1 MAPRKRGG
9 MFVIGGFLLGA
20 LAGGF
25 RARARGGKVADILQ
39 YAFVHG
45 LIFALAGLF
54 VTISLDRML
63 RV

>member
-1 MAPRKRGG
+1 

-20 LAGGF
+20 IAGGY
-25 RARARGGKVADILQ
+25 RAKARGGKMADVLQ

-45 LIFALAGLF
+45 LILALLGLF

>member
-1 MAPRKRGG
+1 

-20 LAGGF
+20 LAGGY
-25 RARARGGKVADILQ
+25 RAKTRGGKTADILQ

-45 LIFALAGLF
+45 LILALLGLF